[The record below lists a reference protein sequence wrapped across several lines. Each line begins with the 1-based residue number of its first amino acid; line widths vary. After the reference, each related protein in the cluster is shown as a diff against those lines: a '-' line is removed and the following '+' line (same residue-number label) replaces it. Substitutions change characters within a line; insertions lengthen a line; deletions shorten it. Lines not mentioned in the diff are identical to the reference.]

1 MELFYDN
8 PMESVSGIFQKS
20 ARPLLSGWHEAGYL
34 QLVGWAA
41 AAARTLTMPL
51 VGDIYQVECFLVP
64 KRVMNFQCGL
74 C

>member
-1 MELFYDN
+1 MKL
-8 PMESVSGIFQKS
+8 VIFS
-20 ARPLLSGWHEAGYL
+20 I
-34 QLVGWAA
+34 VGWAA

-51 VGDIYQVECFLVP
+51 VGDIYQVKCFLVP